1 MSTAK
6 QTIKPL
12 GGRILLKRVEETEQI
27 KGGII
32 IPDSA
37 KEKPA
42 EGEVVAVGPGKL
54 NDAGERVAMDVA
66 VGDRVLF
73 SKYGGSEVKLDGEDF
88 LIMREDDILG
98 VIQA

>member
-1 MSTAK
+1 MK
-6 QTIKPL
+6 IRPL
-12 GGRILLKRVEETEQI
+12 NDRILVKRLEEEEKTA
-27 KGGII
+27 GGII

-42 EGEVVAVGPGKL
+42 EGEIIAIGPGKL
-54 NDAGERVAMDVA
+54 NDAGERIAVDLK

-73 SKYGGSEVKLDGEDF
+73 SKYGGTDVKLDGEDY

-98 VIQA
+98 VIE

>member
-1 MSTAK
+1 MK
-6 QTIKPL
+6 IRPL
-12 GGRILLKRVEETEQI
+12 NDRILVKRLEEEETTA
-27 KGGII
+27 GGII

-42 EGEVVAVGPGKL
+42 EGEIVAVGPGKM
-54 NDAGERVAMDVA
+54 NDAGERAAMDVK

-73 SKYGGSEVKLDGEDF
+73 SKYGGTDIKYDGDDF

-98 VIQA
+98 VIES

>member
-1 MSTAK
+1 MK
-6 QTIKPL
+6 IRPL
-12 GGRILLKRVEETEQI
+12 NDRILVKRLEGEERTS
-27 KGGII
+27 GGII

>member
-1 MSTAK
+1 MK
-6 QTIKPL
+6 IRPL
-12 GGRILLKRVEETEQI
+12 NDRILVKRLEGEERTA
-27 KGGII
+27 GGII

-54 NDAGERVAMDVA
+54 NDARERVAMDVA